1 MSPRE
6 KITAPIR
13 RAKKVE
19 PEPPPQRRERRA
31 LSHVGG
37 EVSIEGGSA
46 EEGEALSYALDV
58 RADEEEVMQD
68 VHGFHSY
75 PARLHPQ
82 TARRLVERLS
92 PKEGRVLD
100 PFCGSGTVVVEARTL
115 GRTALGSDLNPL
127 AVELSWLKSR
137 GFTRKFSENML
148 RAAERIAH
156 KAEDRR
162 TEKAPPH
169 VRYDEDDRERYPIH
183 ILLELDSLTHGVME
197 LELTEQKRAL
207 RLVLSSLLTKVSYS
221 EGDTTRMKAPRRLP
235 PGFAIR
241 LFVEKTREL
250 ETRLNIYLKRVP
262 ERTPRAFVT
271 HADARSLAYV
281 DSASIDLVVSS
292 PPYPGV
298 YDYLDHHLHRL
309 KWLGLRESRLAESEI
324 GARREYRRLGLDG
337 AIERWRRE
345 IGPCLKEMRRT
356 LASDG
361 RGIMIIADSV
371 ADRQALRA
379 DEQIRI
385 AADEYGVDVMA
396 IASQPRPLFLH
407 GADEAFHDGPR
418 REHVVIFRPA
428 KAKKFIS
435 IPGAPRD
442 REARPRRSF
451 DSRDAPRSDTRGPQG
466 DSRPRFDAPR
476 SDARGPRFD
485 APRSDARGP
494 QGDTRPRFD
503 APRSDARDPRDDAR
517 GPRMPREGQSTSRE
531 GGSQARSQD
540 STWGSRPRGPAKP
553 RPKF

>member
-1 MSPRE
+1 LRVGEEDLLSPRE

-13 RAKKVE
+13 RSKKLE
-19 PEPPPQRRERRA
+19 QEPPAPRRERRA

-37 EVSIEGGSA
+37 EVSIEGGST

-58 RADEEEVMQD
+58 SAHEEDVMQD

-92 PKEGRVLD
+92 PREGRVLD

-115 GRTALGSDLNPL
+115 GRSALGSDVNPL

-137 GFTRKFSENML
+137 GFTRKFSENMV
-148 RAAERIAH
+148 RAAERIAQ

-162 TEKAPPH
+162 TEKAPPF
-169 VRYDEDDRERYPIH
+169 VRYDDDDRERYPIH

-250 ETRLNIYLKRVP
+250 EMRLNLYLKRVP
-262 ERTPRAFVT
+262 ERTPRAHVT

-281 DSASIDLVVSS
+281 ERASIDLVVSS

-309 KWLGLRESRLAESEI
+309 RWLGLRESRLSESEI
-324 GARREYRRLGLDG
+324 GARREYKRLDLEG
-337 AIERWRRE
+337 AIQRWRRE

-356 LASDG
+356 LTSDG

-371 ADRQALRA
+371 ADRRALRA

-385 AADEYGVDVMA
+385 AAEEYGVDIMA
-396 IASQPRPLFLH
+396 IASQERPLFLH
-407 GADEAFHDGPR
+407 GAEEAFRDGPR
-418 REHVVIFRPA
+418 LEHVVIFRPA
-428 KAKKFIS
+428 KAKKTIS
-435 IPGAPRD
+435 VASANAESNARAPYERGATRGR
-442 REARPRRSF
+442 RE
-451 DSRDAPRSDTRGPQG
+451 DTRGPQA
-466 DSRPRFDAPR
+466 D
-476 SDARGPRFD
+476 
-485 APRSDARGP
+485 
-494 QGDTRPRFD
+494 
-503 APRSDARDPRDDAR
+503 
-517 GPRMPREGQSTSRE
+517 
-531 GGSQARSQD
+531 RSQPN
-540 STWGSRPRGPAKP
+540 TWGSRPKAPEKP
-553 RPKF
+553 RSKF